1 MKLCGIIAE
10 FNPFTNGHSY
20 IINKAK
26 EQTGLDV
33 LCLMSGN
40 LVQRGELS
48 IIDKYQRAITAI
60 KEGASFV
67 IELPTRFALSSAQNF
82 AEGAIKTLI
91 DIGNISHLAFGIK
104 LKNTSEFKKIAYIK
118 ANEPKIVK
126 DKFKQ
131 YTKLGLS
138 YSVALFKIYNELFP
152 EYREILDEIQ
162 KEPNNILALEYLTAM
177 YKLKANIE
185 PVFIQRTDNGYN
197 SLIPKII
204 KVNNKSLYYASAS
217 KIRSLMSQNRS
228 FIKYIP
234 KSSHTDFIN
243 PSKLTNSSINTKLEC
258 LLINTIRNKTY
269 QELEQYQDYNNNLS
283 HLIKDTC
290 HSNGTLDEIINVT
303 DSKCY
308 RPKRIKKLLIYP
320 YLELTKEKY
329 LNSEENNYLTVL
341 AVDKTKKSNLSRM
354 AKVSKLKLI
363 ISHKDLI
370 DLKNKNILTMEQKN
384 TNLYNLVHGLPVSTD
399 ITKFI

>member
-26 EQTGLDV
+26 QQTGLDV

-48 IIDKYQRAITAI
+48 IIDKYQRATTAI

-91 DIGNISHLAFGIK
+91 DLNCISHLAFGIK
-104 LKNTSEFKKIAYIK
+104 LKNINDLKQLAYIK

-126 DKFKQ
+126 EKFKQ

-138 YSVALFKIYNELFP
+138 YSVAMFKIYNELFP
-152 EYREILDEIQ
+152 EYRETLDAIQ
-162 KEPNNILALEYLTAM
+162 KEPNNILALEYLAAI
-177 YKLKANIE
+177 YKFNANIE
-185 PVFIQRTDNGYN
+185 PVFIERTDNGYN

-204 KVNNKSLYYASAS
+204 KVNNKPLYYASAS
-217 KIRSLMSQNRS
+217 KIRSLMLQNRKFS
-228 FIKYIP
+228 KYIP
-234 KSSHTDFIN
+234 KSSHNDFIN
-243 PSKLTNSSINTKLEC
+243 LPNLTSASISQKLEC
-258 LLINTIRNKTY
+258 LLINSIRNKSY
-269 QELEQYQDYNNNLS
+269 QELEQYQDYNNNLA

-290 HSNGTLDEIINVT
+290 SSSGTIDEIIKIT

-320 YLELTKEKY
+320 YLNLTKEAYISAEK
-329 LNSEENNYLTVL
+329 NNYLTVL
-341 AVDKTKKSNLSRM
+341 AIDKSKKSTLSKI
-354 AKVSKLKLI
+354 AKMSNLKLI

-370 DLKNKNILTMEQKN
+370 ELKNKNIVTLEQKN
-384 TNLYNLVHGLPVSTD
+384 TDLYNLVHSFPSSID